1 MMLFFWKF
9 SYLTQEFLKLESD
22 LDLKQKQTWK
32 YQTSNFL
39 KLEKTNPGTFQ
50 TKPKVFTSENG

>member
-22 LDLKQKQTWK
+22 LDLKQTWK
-32 YQTSNFL
+32 YQTSNFP
-39 KLEKTNPGTFQ
+39 KFEKTHPGTFQ
-50 TKPKVFTSENG
+50 TEPKVFTSENA